1 MPTILV
7 VDDDPGVRQAIGEAL
22 QDDHEVILA
31 GSLAEGR
38 RALARHPTLVL
49 LDVIL
54 GDGSGLDLLA
64 EARTADPDRAVV
76 MISGESDI
84 ATALQATRLGAF
96 DFLEKPLGR
105 SKLRVTVRN
114 ALLAWD
120 RTRDSRDLRA
130 DLLARWSFT
139 GGSAAI
145 TSADALLAKAAPST
159 LSVLVTGE
167 NGTGKE
173 IAAHRLHALSPRWAR
188 PFVTVNCAAIPS
200 ELLESQLFGHVK
212 GSYTGAHDDRRGLF
226 QEADGGTLFL
236 DEIGDMAPPL
246 QAKLLRALQEG
257 EVVRLGESAARRV
270 DVRIVAATNRAV
282 TELLTTGQLRA
293 DLYHRIAAI
302 ELSMPALRT
311 RPEDVRPLVH
321 RFVERFCYEINR
333 RIPAIADEAWPALL
347 AHPFPGNVRELENVV
362 RRTLVL
368 RDDDP
373 IRVFLLGVRDVGGSG
388 NVGPWKDVKHALL
401 RAHLEA
407 RLAAHGGNKKALAAE
422 LGVHANN
429 LSRLFRAHGLE

>member
-1 MPTILV
+1 VPTILV

-22 QDDHEVILA
+22 KDDHEVLLA

-38 RALARHPTLVL
+38 EALARHPTLVL
-49 LDVIL
+49 LDVML
-54 GDGSGLDLLA
+54 GDGSGLELLA
-64 EARTADPDRAVV
+64 EARAADPDRAVV

-84 ATALQATRLGAF
+84 ATALQATRLGAY

-114 ALLAWD
+114 ALSAWD

-139 GGSAAI
+139 GTSAAI
-145 TSADALLAKAAPST
+145 ASTDALLAKAAPST

-167 NGTGKE
+167 HGTGKE
-173 IAAHRLHALSPRWAR
+173 IAARRLHALSPRWAR
-188 PFVTVNCAAIPS
+188 PFVPVNCAAIPS

-212 GSYTGAHDDRRGLF
+212 GSFTGAHDDRRGLF

-246 QAKLLRALQEG
+246 QAKLLRVLQQG
-257 EVVRLGESAARRV
+257 DVVRLGETAPRRV

-282 TELLTTGQLRA
+282 PELLASGQLRA

-311 RPEDVRPLVH
+311 RPEDVRLLVH
-321 RFVERFCYEINR
+321 RFVEQFCYEINR
-333 RIPAIADEAWPALL
+333 RIPAIADEAWAALL

-373 IRVFLLGVRDVGGSG
+373 IRAFLLGVQEAGSG
-388 NVGPWKDVKHALL
+388 HVGAWKDVKHALL
-401 RAHLEA
+401 RTHLEA

-429 LSRLFRAHGLE
+429 LSRLFRAHGME